1 MKIRGIGCSMPER
14 VVTNAEILQ
23 ELMELSDPFLYDGQ
37 KEKVKS
43 TVNALFRISGSRD
56 RRRRNNGDRA
66 YDYAHRAVQQALE
79 GAQMRPDDIDLLI
92 YVGVGRGWVEPGMAT
107 FFLHKFGMSNATG
120 FDILDACLSWM
131 RALHI
136 GYHFIKNG
144 VYKNIMVLNAEFNY
158 EYHGPIKN
166 PDEVAY
172 RFAQLTIG
180 ESATATIL
188 SAGETGIAPHFEF
201 KTDPSQH
208 DLCKIPLPNI
218 ASYSDAEKCP
228 QLDPLVFFAY
238 SAELFNAANEMVPAL
253 YFSSSELQK
262 RHCDIAFAH
271 SASKSIIDNL
281 AKQLDFGD
289 RVVNLFPEFG
299 NTVSASIPTA
309 MCWALENGRLKR
321 DMEMMLF
328 MGSAGFSV
336 GICHMVY

>member
-23 ELMELSDPFLYDGQ
+23 ELMVLSDPFLYDGQ

-43 TVNALFRISGSRD
+43 TVNALFRISGSRN

-66 YDYAHRAVQQALE
+66 YDYAHRAVQQALDR
-79 GAQMRPDDIDLLI
+79 AQMKPAEIDLLI

-136 GYHFIKNG
+136 GYHFIQNG

-188 SAGETGIAPHFEF
+188 SAGEPSIAPHFEF

-218 ASYSDAEKCP
+218 ASYSDTEKCP

-238 SAELFNAANEMVPAL
+238 SAELFNAANEMIPAL
-253 YFSSSELQK
+253 YLSSPEMQG

-281 AKQLDFGD
+281 ARQLNFGD
-289 RVVNLFPEFG
+289 KVVNLFPEFG

-309 MCWALENGRLKR
+309 ICWALENNRLR
-321 DMEMMLF
+321 RGMEMMLF